1 MSWLCIFPSQHCTF
15 ISSFNSHCIQMLIHT
30 LLNIDIPSIGR
41 CNINDLSQ
49 QTRMELLVANI
60 HNLSKIH
67 NADGDFLDISQWQGV
82 ELDNNGNVIEIGFE
96 SEQDYDLFDSAE
108 ETDTTDDCVIG
119 PGGTPDL
126 QWIPP
131 EATHVRFQSL
141 RLTGSIEAAALH
153 RNLIDLNL
161 SFNSLTGTIAWES
174 LPRAMESLDLRY
186 NDLEGQ
192 LQTGKLPQSMRYLSI
207 SSNRFSGSLDLRLL
221 PEHIIVF
228 EASRTNFSG
237 RIDLSK
243 LPSTMDRLSLNQN
256 RFAQPTL
263 TVGKISIERTR
274 ISLDKDKF
282 GDIVDPEGKDVS
294 DIIWYW

>member
-1 MSWLCIFPSQHCTF
+1 
-15 ISSFNSHCIQMLIHT
+15 MLIHT

-41 CNINDLSQ
+41 CNIDDLSQ

-60 HNLSKIH
+60 HNLSEIQ

-82 ELDNNGNVIEIGFE
+82 ELDSSGNVIEIGFE
-96 SEQDYDLFDSAE
+96 AEQDYDLFESAD
-108 ETDTTDDCVIG
+108 ETDAADCVIG

-131 EATHVRFQSL
+131 EATRVRFQSL
-141 RLTGSIEAAALH
+141 RLTGSIETAALH

-192 LQTGKLPQSMRYLSI
+192 LQTGNLPQSMRYLSI
-207 SSNRFSGSLDLRLL
+207 SSNRFSGSLDLCSL
-221 PEHIIVF
+221 PELIIVF

-274 ISLDKDKF
+274 ISLDKGKF
-282 GDIVDPEGKDVS
+282 GDIVDVEGKDVS